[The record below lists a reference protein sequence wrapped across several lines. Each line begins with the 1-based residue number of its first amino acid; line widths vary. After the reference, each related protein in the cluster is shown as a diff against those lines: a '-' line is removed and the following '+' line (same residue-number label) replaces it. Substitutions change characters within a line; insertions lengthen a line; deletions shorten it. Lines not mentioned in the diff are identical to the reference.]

1 MEEEMES
8 RRVQEN
14 FLHSHRR
21 KQGEKPMS
29 LESQISLYSFLL
41 FSRKWT
47 RWGWWEEAR
56 KSRAQLRVW
65 GGDWTGL
72 LSTAESH
79 THTHTYHTHTYHTH
93 TPHTHTHIHPPTHTL
108 PTHTWFEI
116 TWLMKCPVTLKKT
129 LTSWFC
135 FLYQPSITS
144 LPFAGRRSR
153 FKSHGHTWTPVL
165 RKAWL
170 SRFFQSASYL
180 LLPHFIDGK
189 PSQ

>member
-21 KQGEKPMS
+21 KREKPMS

-79 THTHTYHTHTYHTH
+79 THTHTHTTHTTHTHTTHTHTYTPPHTP
-93 TPHTHTHIHPPTHTL
+93 PHTHDLKSLDSWNVLWPWRRLWLLDSVSCINPALL
-108 PTHTWFEI
+108 P
-116 TWLMKCPVTLKKT
+116 
-129 LTSWFC
+129 S
-135 FLYQPSITS
+135 
-144 LPFAGRRSR
+144 
-153 FKSHGHTWTPVL
+153 
-165 RKAWL
+165 
-170 SRFFQSASYL
+170 L
-180 LLPHFIDGK
+180 LLVEDPDLNLTDIRGHLYCVRHGWVDSSNQRVTFCCPIL
-189 PSQ
+189 

>member
-14 FLHSHRR
+14 FPHSHRR

-79 THTHTYHTHTYHTH
+79 THTHTHTHDLKSRDSWNVLW
-93 TPHTHTHIHPPTHTL
+93 PWRRLWLLDSVSFINPALL
-108 PTHTWFEI
+108 P
-116 TWLMKCPVTLKKT
+116 
-129 LTSWFC
+129 S
-135 FLYQPSITS
+135 
-144 LPFAGRRSR
+144 
-153 FKSHGHTWTPVL
+153 
-165 RKAWL
+165 
-170 SRFFQSASYL
+170 L
-180 LLPHFIDGK
+180 LLVEDPDLNLTDICGHLHCVRHGWVDSSNQQITFYCPIL
-189 PSQ
+189 